1 MKKKITCKTR
11 AALAAALPEF
21 EKYLPAEAAL
31 VNDRTVPALVAAN
44 TLAELSRAGWPK
56 TDK

>member
-21 EKYLPAEAAL
+21 EKYLPADEPKAL
-31 VNDRTVPALVAAN
+31 RSLPSMANVAS
-44 TLAELSRAGWPK
+44 EFVKAGWPK
-56 TDK
+56 KSVKK